1 MKIDTVVSGIKNLV
15 NNEWLRRTG
24 KALLYALHV
33 VVHPFDGFWDLK
45 NEKLGTAS
53 AATIIVILVLMTR
66 LLSLQFTS
74 FQFMEVNW
82 EKISIRRLE
91 AMALCTVCTS
101 SSSLPLVP
109 S

>member
-45 NEKLGTAS
+45 NE
-53 AATIIVILVLMTR
+53 
-66 LLSLQFTS
+66 
-74 FQFMEVNW
+74 
-82 EKISIRRLE
+82 
-91 AMALCTVCTS
+91 
-101 SSSLPLVP
+101 
-109 S
+109 